1 MSKKENLA
9 ICYVNHQLSS
19 QQIFHDYL
27 NAEVSLIW
35 LLYIDACV
43 FFQQHQEEI
52 KKTRDFG

>member
-19 QQIFHDYL
+19 QQIFHDYF
-27 NAEVSLIW
+27 NAKANLIW
-35 LLYIDACV
+35 LLYIDASV

-52 KKTRDFG
+52 KKKN